1 MILNSTK
8 WAHDTHYNA
17 YTSMKEKLGL
27 DANDDQDIGMIINT
41 SMSPWLRAQASY
53 RRLGLIIRNEL
64 YNAYGGVTKCLSIT
78 FLNQYLDL
86 ERFVMNRSI

>member
-1 MILNSTK
+1 
-8 WAHDTHYNA
+8 
-17 YTSMKEKLGL
+17 MKERLGL

-64 YNAYGGVTKCLSIT
+64 YNAYGGVTKCP
-78 FLNQYLDL
+78 FN
-86 ERFVMNRSI
+86 